1 MISSGFIEDIFI
13 EFSKLVDHRAIAVQR
28 QDISIIQSFT
38 INILSD
44 NQLTENQGRFI
55 LKLLHKYRN
64 LCQIAGFDYL
74 DSLDSPVWKNNFRTI
89 DYTKKIFVELD
100 ETGKIFI
107 CAKFP
112 YQLKKQ
118 VDEEICGEKIS
129 SYQTWDPER
138 KIRKFQAEDFNVIQ
152 IYEFV
157 KNNNFEIDESFLDL
171 VAQVEEIWADQE
183 KISPYSTIQDGQV
196 VLHNTTADAA
206 DFWNTNK
213 NNNLIND
220 LLLAKD
226 MGFLLAKNPENPIEK
241 IASSDTNSF
250 WLNSNRE
257 FLEICKQVDGKICIV
272 LDRVG
277 RTLEWLDA
285 FTKELDLVGIP
296 RREIKVCFRADK
308 TENPELNEW
317 IRSNG
322 FGGKVNEGKILIFN
336 HKPAKWLFKEST
348 SVKIL
353 ASNNLYP
360 STNQISR
367 DWFSSHPCVI
377 YLGDIKPSQNKEQK
391 IVNL

>member
-13 EFSKLVDHRAIAVQR
+13 EFSRLVDHRAIAVQR

-44 NQLTENQGRFI
+44 NQLTENQGKFI

-74 DSLDSPVWKNNFRTI
+74 DSLDNPVWKNNFRTI
-89 DYTKKIFVELD
+89 DYTKRIFVEID
-100 ETGKIFI
+100 EAGKIFI

-118 VDEEICGEKIS
+118 IDEEICGDKSS
-129 SYQTWDPER
+129 SYHTWDPER
-138 KIRKFQAEDFNVIQ
+138 KIRKFHAEEFNIIQ

-171 VAQVEEIWADQE
+171 VSQVEEIWADQE
-183 KISPYSTIQDGQV
+183 KISPYSIIQDGQV
-196 VLHNTTADAA
+196 VLHNATPDAD

-226 MGFLLAKNPENPIEK
+226 MGFLLSKIPENPIEK
-241 IASSDTNSF
+241 IASSNTNSF

-257 FLEICKQVDGKICIV
+257 FLEICKQIDGKVCIV

-277 RTLEWLDA
+277 RTLEWLDG
-285 FTKELDLVGIP
+285 FTKELDSVGIS
-296 RREIKVCFRADK
+296 RNEIKVCFRADK

-317 IRSNG
+317 IKSNG

>member
-138 KIRKFQAEDFNVIQ
+138 KIRKFQAEDFNV
-152 IYEFV
+152 YKFM
-157 KNNNFEIDESFLDL
+157 
-171 VAQVEEIWADQE
+171 
-183 KISPYSTIQDGQV
+183 
-196 VLHNTTADAA
+196 
-206 DFWNTNK
+206 
-213 NNNLIND
+213 NL
-220 LLLAKD
+220 
-226 MGFLLAKNPENPIEK
+226 
-241 IASSDTNSF
+241 
-250 WLNSNRE
+250 
-257 FLEICKQVDGKICIV
+257 
-272 LDRVG
+272 
-277 RTLEWLDA
+277 
-285 FTKELDLVGIP
+285 
-296 RREIKVCFRADK
+296 
-308 TENPELNEW
+308 
-317 IRSNG
+317 
-322 FGGKVNEGKILIFN
+322 
-336 HKPAKWLFKEST
+336 
-348 SVKIL
+348 
-353 ASNNLYP
+353 
-360 STNQISR
+360 
-367 DWFSSHPCVI
+367 
-377 YLGDIKPSQNKEQK
+377 
-391 IVNL
+391 